1 MKKSILLILTIAFVF
16 GCSED
21 NQTINQ
27 KLIGTWK
34 FENRTDSQGNQ
45 IGSIQNIKFTF
56 ETLNF
61 LGNDDDKQL
70 IGTWTLIDSVLTIK
84 ATIKGEDQWNTEE
97 YLIRKIDDDKLIF
110 TENNLSKNEYFNFTK
125 VK

>member
-1 MKKSILLILTIAFVF
+1 MKKNILLILTIAFVY

-34 FENRTDSQGNQ
+34 FENRTDSQENQ
-45 IGSIQNIKFTF
+45 IGPIQNIKFTF

-61 LGNDDDKQL
+61 LGNDDGKQL